1 MCIRDRLKKKS
12 IQSRSTNDWNK
23 YKQARNKVNNL
34 IKHANE
40 KFYNN
45 LEISLSD
52 FYNNDKRKFWQ
63 VVRHFVKN
71 NKTSNDIPPLIKESR
86 NGQNFYWYTGEEKV
100 DCLNDYFSSISTV
113 NDKGVQLPNFE
124 PKTQN
129 SLSNITCTA
138 LEISNLIELLNPN
151 KASGPDVI
159 SNRMLKAVAIEISVP
174 LEILFNRSFR
184 EGMFGNI
191 WKCSHVLPL
200 SKQGD
205 KSVLSNYRLVSF
217 LSGVGK
223 LQERI
228 VHKYIYN
235 FLHENHLL
243 YKYQSGFLQNH
254 STTYQLIDIY
264 QHICQTFDN
273 NRFSCMVLCDVS
285 EVFDWVW
292 HESLIFKLKQHD
304 TDGRLLLLDKRL
316 FE

>member
-1 MCIRDRLKKKS
+1 M
-12 IQSRSTNDWNK
+12 
-23 YKQARNKVNNL
+23 
-34 IKHANE
+34 IKHAKE

-45 LEISLSD
+45 LEISISD

-86 NGQNFYWYTGEEKV
+86 NGQNFYCYTDEEKV
-100 DCLNDYFSSISTV
+100 ECLNDYFSSIPTV
-113 NDKGVQLPNFE
+113 SDNGVQLKNFE

-129 SLSNITCTA
+129 SLSNISCTA
-138 LEISNLIELLNPN
+138 LEISNLIKLLNPN
-151 KASGPDVI
+151 KACGPDAI
-159 SNRMLKAVAIEISVP
+159 SNRMLRAVAIEISVP

-200 SKQGD
+200 PKQGD
-205 KSVLSNYRLVSF
+205 KSVLSNYRPVSL

-228 VHKYIYN
+228 VHKNIYN
-235 FLHENHLL
+235 FLHKNHLL

-273 NRFSCMVLCDVS
+273 NQFSCMVFCDVS
-285 EVFDWVW
+285 KAFDRVW
-292 HESLIFKLKQHD
+292 HKGLKFKLKQHGIG
-304 TDGRLLLLDKRL
+304 GRLLSWINDYLSNRSQKVTIKSCISTAKGINAGVPRGLS
-316 FE
+316 